1 MERITERM
9 TDCWIKTR
17 SGKDYFNYI
26 EIKKNKEG
34 ILDKLPNSFPRY
46 SAEQTSDVFA
56 DPFIIRDNWIDE
68 GNPAR
73 YYGVSGVYQTFES
86 EKDAQTYVDLLNQ
99 KVNEE
104 VSNLL
109 ITGEFV
115 ALAGGKLPES
125 LERFLT
131 EVTKSD

>member
-1 MERITERM
+1 MQEGI
-9 TDCWIKTR
+9 D
-17 SGKDYFNYI
+17 FNYI
-26 EIKKNKEG
+26 EIKKKEG
-34 ILDKLPNSFPRY
+34 ILDKSPNSFPRY
-46 SAEQTSDVFA
+46 SVEETSDAFA
-56 DPFIIRDNWIDE
+56 DPFIIRDNWIHE

-73 YYGVSGVYQTFES
+73 YYSVSGVYQTFES
-86 EKDAQTYVDLLNQ
+86 EKDAQTYADPLNQ

-125 LERFLT
+125 LGRYLT